1 MAPID
6 PARTQR
12 QWLRVNFRTVGRFV
26 RNDWVTA
33 FAVLI
38 LVGSFVAALFAP
50 LFAPVSP
57 TTAKPVDRLQP
68 LFSEGYLLGT
78 DQLGRDMLSRLLF
91 GARLAWTVGV
101 ASSGLAVIVGGI
113 LGAVAGFYRGWLD
126 AFISRFVDGLM
137 AFPPVLLAL
146 VIAAVLGPSTRTGIL
161 ALAVVFAPLASRVM
175 RAEVIA
181 QRDLEYVLASRN
193 LGKPEWLVLLQ
204 DVLPNT
210 VSAMSVTAVIISSR
224 AVVIEASLSFLGVG
238 TQPPAANWGVMIGES
253 REFLTSHARLWVLP
267 GVALAVTVLASNIV
281 ADFVRQRQ
289 NRA

>member
-1 MAPID
+1 MSPID
-6 PARTQR
+6 PVTARGQR
-12 QWLRVNFRTVGRFV
+12 LRRSAQGVGRFV

-33 FAVLI
+33 LAVVILI
-38 LVGSFVAALFAP
+38 GSFIAALFAP
-50 LFAPVSP
+50 LLAPVSP
-57 TTAKPVDRLQP
+57 TAATPVDRLQP
-68 LFSEGYLLGT
+68 ILSQGYLLGS

-101 ASSGLAVIVGGI
+101 ASAGLAIIVGGI

-126 AFISRFVDGLM
+126 AFISRSVDGVM

-161 ALAVVFAPLASRVM
+161 ALGVVFAPLAARVM

-181 QRDLEYVLASRN
+181 QRDLEYVFASRN
-193 LGKPEWLVLLQ
+193 LGKPEWLILVQ

-210 VSAMSVTAVIISSR
+210 VSALSVTAVIISSR

-253 REFLTSHARLWVLP
+253 RQFLTSHSRLWVLP
-267 GVALAVTVLASNIV
+267 GIALAVTVLASNIV
-281 ADFVRQRQ
+281 ADYFRQRQ
-289 NRA
+289 SRA